1 MLYGIKTR
9 EDDRMT
15 YAPYNEVTIGLTWGE
30 GKKFILH
37 EKYDISATKKEFQG
51 ISINVTFIEV
61 L

>member
-1 MLYGIKTR
+1 MY
-9 EDDRMT
+9 
-15 YAPYNEVTIGLTWGE
+15 VTTVVQVSVCGERLRWGE
-30 GKKFILH
+30 GKKSILH